1 MGFSTGPL
9 PQLVNRTDDAELMS
23 SYSIFCFLLI
33 FQCVALGLIYCTLL
47 KPCCEDRIVN
57 FLMSFSMALIAINI

>member
-1 MGFSTGPL
+1 M
-9 PQLVNRTDDAELMS
+9 DDAELMS